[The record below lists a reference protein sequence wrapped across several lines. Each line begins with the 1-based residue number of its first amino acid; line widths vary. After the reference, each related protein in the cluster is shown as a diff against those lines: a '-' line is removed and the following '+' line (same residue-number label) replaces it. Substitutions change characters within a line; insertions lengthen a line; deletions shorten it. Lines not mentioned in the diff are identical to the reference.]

1 MKKFFKFILLLF
13 VFSQHS
19 FFSQDLNQDIE
30 NRQFVLQIGKNRIPR
45 IPDLE
50 SKDFMFQ
57 EYSLDLQ
64 QFYIDLA
71 AGKKL
76 YINFYSYKVKD
87 TDTLFSISA
96 RCNIP
101 YDTIACI
108 NGIAS
113 IDYPIQS
120 KELIIPAAAGLFILD
135 DGTIKKQK
143 AQNQLELLMQKK
155 YSDKLDEH
163 NYFCY
168 NIDERYF
175 FHIPEER
182 LDQTTRAFFLDAK
195 MRSPLDNYWLSSD
208 YGYRQSP
215 FGGANK
221 QFHKGIDMAAPE
233 GTEVYACKAGKVT
246 SIVSLD
252 VTFGNYIV
260 IKHSNGLSSIY
271 AHLSKVCVSTGDNVE
286 TGQKIGLVGKTGK
299 VTGPH
304 LHFEIRQN
312 GQPSDPNAYIKR

>member
-57 EYSLDLQ
+57 QYSLDLQ

-113 IDYPIQS
+113 ID
-120 KELIIPAAAGLFILD
+120 
-135 DGTIKKQK
+135 
-143 AQNQLELLMQKK
+143 
-155 YSDKLDEH
+155 
-163 NYFCY
+163 
-168 NIDERYF
+168 
-175 FHIPEER
+175 
-182 LDQTTRAFFLDAK
+182 
-195 MRSPLDNYWLSSD
+195 
-208 YGYRQSP
+208 
-215 FGGANK
+215 
-221 QFHKGIDMAAPE
+221 
-233 GTEVYACKAGKVT
+233 
-246 SIVSLD
+246 
-252 VTFGNYIV
+252 
-260 IKHSNGLSSIY
+260 
-271 AHLSKVCVSTGDNVE
+271 
-286 TGQKIGLVGKTGK
+286 
-299 VTGPH
+299 
-304 LHFEIRQN
+304 
-312 GQPSDPNAYIKR
+312 